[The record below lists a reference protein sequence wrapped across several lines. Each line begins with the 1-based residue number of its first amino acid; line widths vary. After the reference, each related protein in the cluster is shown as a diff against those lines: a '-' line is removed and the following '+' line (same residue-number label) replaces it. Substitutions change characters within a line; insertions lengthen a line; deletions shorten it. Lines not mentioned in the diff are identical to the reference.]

1 MLSQNTH
8 KYVFQSITDLFLNMR
23 IFFYIVRAQFEIRLW
38 QIDTTVCPTLMFVWL
53 ENLDQIISY
62 LIY

>member
-23 IFFYIVRAQFEIRLW
+23 IFFYIVKAQFEIRLW
-38 QIDTTVCPTLMFVWL
+38 QIGTTVCPTLMFVWL